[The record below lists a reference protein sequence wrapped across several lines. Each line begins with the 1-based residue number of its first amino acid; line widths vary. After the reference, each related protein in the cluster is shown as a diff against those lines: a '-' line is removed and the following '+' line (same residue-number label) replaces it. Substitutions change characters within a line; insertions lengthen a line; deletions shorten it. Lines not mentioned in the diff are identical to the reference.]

1 LAIALPSLEF
11 DFGTDTTMN
20 ASETISRPVG
30 DASSQ
35 RVMTR
40 ASVEEVKNV
49 IASMMAEEGER
60 SAGVGTGSDRNR
72 AHDRV
77 RWTILER
84 IMDGTYQP
92 GDRLKE
98 LTLAREFRVS
108 QAPVREALRKLEAIG
123 VVSSEPYRGAR
134 VRELSPTELRDA
146 YQLRG
151 ILEQA
156 ATEFIADFPEEAVQ
170 TLDKEYAAMRAAAQ
184 SGDLQ
189 GVACHNRNFHR
200 CIIERCENLEVAR
213 AWKSLGICMRA
224 RLNVQRRVDRLPEA
238 ILSHQPIIDAL
249 RAGDLR
255 RAGQLLREHSFGF
268 VSDLM

>member
-1 LAIALPSLEF
+1 
-11 DFGTDTTMN
+11 M
-20 ASETISRPVG
+20 SRPEIIPLPVDDATRVG
-30 DASSQ
+30 QTA
-35 RVMTR
+35 R
-40 ASVEEVKNV
+40 ASAAEIKSV

-60 SAGVGTGSDRNR
+60 ILPAASSSDRNR

-92 GDRLKE
+92 GERLKE

-123 VVSSEPYRGAR
+123 VVRSEPYRGAR

-156 ATEFIADFPEEAVQ
+156 ATEFIHDFPEESVF
-170 TLDKEYAAMRAAAQ
+170 TLETEYAAMRMAAEA
-184 SGDLQ
+184 GDLQ
-189 GVACHNRNFHR
+189 AVACHNRNFHR
-200 CIIERCENLEVAR
+200 CIMERCQNLEILR

-255 RAGQLLREHSFGF
+255 HAGQLLREHSFGF

>member
-1 LAIALPSLEF
+1 
-11 DFGTDTTMN
+11 M
-20 ASETISRPVG
+20 SRPEIIPLPVD
-30 DASSQ
+30 DAS
-35 RVMTR
+35 RVVQAAR
-40 ASVEEVKNV
+40 ASTAEIKSV

-60 SAGVGTGSDRNR
+60 ILPAASSSDRNR

-92 GDRLKE
+92 GERLKE

-123 VVSSEPYRGAR
+123 VVRSEPYRGAR

-156 ATEFIADFPEEAVQ
+156 ATEFIQRFS
-170 TLDKEYAAMRAAAQ
+170 R
-184 SGDLQ
+184 
-189 GVACHNRNFHR
+189 
-200 CIIERCENLEVAR
+200 
-213 AWKSLGICMRA
+213 GICGHSG
-224 RLNVQRRVDRLPEA
+224 NG
-238 ILSHQPIIDAL
+238 ILCDEDGGTSGRSASSGLSQ
-249 RAGDLR
+249 
-255 RAGQLLREHSFGF
+255 S
-268 VSDLM
+268 

>member
-1 LAIALPSLEF
+1 MS
-11 DFGTDTTMN
+11 
-20 ASETISRPVG
+20 ASESIQLPNGNAIPTPAT
-30 DASSQ
+30 ASATS
-35 RVMTR
+35 TEIK
-40 ASVEEVKNV
+40 SV
-49 IASMMAEEGER
+49 IASMMAEDGER
-60 SAGVGTGSDRNR
+60 NPSSSAVTDRNC

-92 GDRLKE
+92 GERLKE

-123 VVSSEPYRGAR
+123 VVKSEPYRGAR

-156 ATEFIADFPEEAVQ
+156 ATEFISEFPEESVRALEQ
-170 TLDKEYAAMRAAAQ
+170 EYAAMRDAAQ
-184 SGDLQ
+184 AGDLQ

-200 CIIERCENLEVAR
+200 CIMERCQNLEILR
-213 AWKSLGICMRA
+213 AWNSLGICMRA

-238 ILSHQPIIDAL
+238 ILSHQPIIDTL
-249 RAGDLR
+249 RLGNLR
-255 RAGQLLREHSFGF
+255 HAGQLLREHSFGF
-268 VSDLM
+268 VSDLV

>member
-1 LAIALPSLEF
+1 
-11 DFGTDTTMN
+11 MN
-20 ASETISRPVG
+20 GPETIRLPG
-30 DASSQ
+30 EDASSKHIT
-35 RVMTR
+35 TR
-40 ASVEEVKNV
+40 ASAEEIKCV
-49 IASMMAEEGER
+49 IASMMAEEGDR
-60 SAGVGTGSDRNR
+60 NSTPNAGSDRNC

-92 GDRLKE
+92 GERLKE

-123 VVSSEPYRGAR
+123 VVKSEPYRGAR

-156 ATEFIADFPEEAVQ
+156 ATEFISDFPEESVRI
-170 TLDKEYAAMRAAAQ
+170 LEMEYASMRTAAQ
-184 SGDLQ
+184 AGDLQ
-189 GVACHNRNFHR
+189 AVACHNRNFHR
-200 CIIERCENLEVAR
+200 CIVERCQNQEVVR

-255 RAGQLLREHSFGF
+255 LAGQLLREHSFGF
-268 VSDLM
+268 VSDLI

>member
-1 LAIALPSLEF
+1 MNGPEIVPLAVDDAR
-11 DFGTDTTMN
+11 
-20 ASETISRPVG
+20 SE
-30 DASSQ
+30 
-35 RVMTR
+35 RVITR
-40 ASVEEVKNV
+40 ASTEEIKSV

-60 SAGVGTGSDRNR
+60 NPPAGSNADRNR

-92 GDRLKE
+92 GERLKE

-156 ATEFIADFPEEAVQ
+156 ATEFISDFPEESVL
-170 TLDKEYAAMRAAAQ
+170 TLEREYAAMRSAAQ
-184 SGDLQ
+184 AGDLQ
-189 GVACHNRNFHR
+189 AVACHNRNFHR
-200 CIIERCENLEVAR
+200 CIMERCQNQEVVR

-255 RAGQLLREHSFGF
+255 HTGQLLREHSFGF

>member
-1 LAIALPSLEF
+1 MNGHETVALPNE
-11 DFGTDTTMN
+11 
-20 ASETISRPVG
+20 
-30 DASSQ
+30 DANSP
-35 RVMTR
+35 RITTR
-40 ASVEEVKNV
+40 ASTAEIKSV
-49 IASMMAEEGER
+49 IASMMAEEG
-60 SAGVGTGSDRNR
+60 DRNSAANGGVDR
-72 AHDRV
+72 NCAHDRV

-92 GDRLKE
+92 GERLKE

-123 VVSSEPYRGAR
+123 VVKSEPYRGAR

-156 ATEFIADFPEEAVQ
+156 ATEFISDFPEESVR
-170 TLDKEYAAMRAAAQ
+170 TLEAEYAAMRVAAQ
-184 SGDLQ
+184 AGDLQ

-200 CIIERCENLEVAR
+200 CIMQRCRNQEVLR
-213 AWKSLGICMRA
+213 AWQSLGICMRA
-224 RLNVQRRVDRLPEA
+224 RLNVQRRVDQLPEA
-238 ILSHQPIIDAL
+238 ILSHQPIINAL

-255 RAGQLLREHSFGF
+255 HAGQLLREHSFGF
-268 VSDLM
+268 VSDLV

>member
-1 LAIALPSLEF
+1 
-11 DFGTDTTMN
+11 M
-20 ASETISRPVG
+20 SRPEIVPLPVD
-30 DASSQ
+30 DATSVVQAARSS
-35 RVMTR
+35 T
-40 ASVEEVKNV
+40 AEIKSV

-60 SAGVGTGSDRNR
+60 NSASTSSSDRNC

-92 GDRLKE
+92 GERLKE

-123 VVSSEPYRGAR
+123 VVRSEPYRGAR

-151 ILEQA
+151 ILEHA
-156 ATEFIADFPEEAVQ
+156 ATEFISDFPEESVRI
-170 TLDKEYAAMRAAAQ
+170 LEKEYAAMRAAAQ
-184 SGDLQ
+184 AGDLQ
-189 GVACHNRNFHR
+189 AVACHNRNFHR
-200 CIIERCENLEVAR
+200 CIVERCQNQEVVR

-224 RLNVQRRVDRLPEA
+224 RLNVQRRVDQLPEA
-238 ILSHQPIIDAL
+238 ILSHQPIIDTL
-249 RAGDLR
+249 RAGNLR
-255 RAGQLLREHSFGF
+255 HAGQLLREHSFGF
-268 VSDLM
+268 VSDLI

>member
-1 LAIALPSLEF
+1 MNGHESVQLPL
-11 DFGTDTTMN
+11 DDAGVDGD
-20 ASETISRPVG
+20 PV
-30 DASSQ
+30 
-35 RVMTR
+35 R
-40 ASVEEVKNV
+40 ASTAEIKSV
-49 IASMMAEEGER
+49 IASMIAEEGEKN
-60 SAGVGTGSDRNR
+60 SSTGTTADRNC

-77 RWTILER
+77 RWAILER

-92 GDRLKE
+92 GERLKE
-98 LTLAREFRVS
+98 LTLAREFHLS

-123 VVSSEPYRGAR
+123 VVKSEPYCGAR

-156 ATEFIADFPEEAVQ
+156 ATEFIADFPEEAIQ
-170 TLDKEYAAMRAAAQ
+170 TLENEYAAMRVAAQ
-184 SGDLQ
+184 AGDLQ

-200 CIIERCENLEVAR
+200 CIVERCQNQEILR

-224 RLNVQRRVDRLPEA
+224 RLNVQRRLDRLPEA

-255 RAGQLLREHSFGF
+255 LAGQLLRDHSFGF
-268 VSDLM
+268 VSDLV

>member
-1 LAIALPSLEF
+1 MNGPETTPLPA
-11 DFGTDTTMN
+11 D
-20 ASETISRPVG
+20 
-30 DASSQ
+30 DATPIGQSA
-35 RVMTR
+35 R
-40 ASVEEVKNV
+40 ASTAEIKSV
-49 IASMMAEEGER
+49 ISSMMAEEGER
-60 SAGVGTGSDRNR
+60 NLAPNAGGDRNC

-84 IMDGTYQP
+84 ILDGTYQP
-92 GDRLKE
+92 GERLKE

-123 VVSSEPYRGAR
+123 VVKSEPYRGAR

-151 ILEQA
+151 ILEHA
-156 ATEFIADFPEEAVQ
+156 ATEFISNFPEESVR
-170 TLDKEYAAMRAAAQ
+170 TLEKEYVAMQAAANA
-184 SGDLQ
+184 GDLQ
-189 GVACHNRNFHR
+189 AVACHNRNFHR
-200 CIIERCENLEVAR
+200 CIIERCQNQEVVR
-213 AWKSLGICMRA
+213 AWHSLGICMRA

-249 RAGDLR
+249 RAGNLR
-255 RAGQLLREHSFGF
+255 HAGQLLRDHSFGF

>member
-1 LAIALPSLEF
+1 MNEPESVSLPVN
-11 DFGTDTTMN
+11 DVN
-20 ASETISRPVG
+20 RVG
-30 DASSQ
+30 QSA
-35 RVMTR
+35 R
-40 ASVEEVKNV
+40 ASTAEIKSV
-49 IASMMAEEGER
+49 IASMMADEGER
-60 SAGVGTGSDRNR
+60 NSYSATTGSERNC

-92 GDRLKE
+92 GERLKE

-123 VVSSEPYRGAR
+123 VVKSEPYRGAS
-134 VRELSPTELRDA
+134 VRELSSTELRDA

-151 ILEQA
+151 ILEQS
-156 ATEFIADFPEEAVQ
+156 ATEFIADFPAESVH
-170 TLDKEYAAMRAAAQ
+170 TLEREYAAMQVAAQ
-184 SGDLQ
+184 VGDLQ

-200 CIIERCENLEVAR
+200 CIVERCQNQEVVR
-213 AWKSLGICMRA
+213 SWKSLGICMRA
-224 RLNVQRRVDRLPEA
+224 RLNVQRRVDQLPEA

-249 RAGDLR
+249 RVGDLR
-255 RAGQLLREHSFGF
+255 HAGQLLRDHSFGF

>member
-1 LAIALPSLEF
+1 
-11 DFGTDTTMN
+11 MN
-20 ASETISRPVG
+20 GNEIIQPLCD
-30 DASSQ
+30 DAS
-35 RVMTR
+35 VVNDPAR
-40 ASVEEVKNV
+40 ASIVEIKSL

-60 SAGVGTGSDRNR
+60 NSPTVTAVDRNC

-92 GDRLKE
+92 GERLKE

-123 VVSSEPYRGAR
+123 VVKSEPYRGAR

-151 ILEQA
+151 ILEHA
-156 ATEFIADFPEEAVQ
+156 ATEFIADFPEESVQ
-170 TLDKEYAAMRAAAQ
+170 ILEKEYAAMRVAVQA
-184 SGDLQ
+184 GNLQ
-189 GVACHNRNFHR
+189 DMACHNRNFHR
-200 CIIERCENLEVAR
+200 CIMERCQNQEIQR

-238 ILSHQPIIDAL
+238 VLSHQPIIDAL
-249 RAGDLR
+249 RMGDLR
-255 RAGQLLREHSFGF
+255 HAGQLLREHSFGF
-268 VSDLM
+268 VSDLV